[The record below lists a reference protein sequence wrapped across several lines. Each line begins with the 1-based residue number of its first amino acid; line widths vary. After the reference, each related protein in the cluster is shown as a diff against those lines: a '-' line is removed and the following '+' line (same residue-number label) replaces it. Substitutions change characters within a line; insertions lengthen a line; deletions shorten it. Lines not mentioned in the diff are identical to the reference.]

1 MDGIL
6 VINKEKGYT
15 SRDVVNIVGKEL
27 HTKKIGHTGTLDP
40 IAEGVLVLCIGK
52 ALKLCELLTNHDK
65 EYIASIILGMETDT
79 LDTEGN
85 IISTETVDID
95 KNKIIQVV
103 NSFKGEYLQEVPKYS
118 AVKIN
123 GKKLYEYARNNIAV
137 QLPKRNVNIFEI
149 KVMDDIEY
157 KNGFCY
163 FKIKCYVSK
172 GTYIRSLIRD
182 IGEALG
188 CSATMKGL
196 TRIRQGN
203 FDIKNSYSINDIKNN
218 NYKIIPINEACPN
231 IPKVKVD
238 KKVAFKVRNGVI
250 LDKFFENEMAFIY
263 DDENNLL
270 ALYKNEENKCRSY
283 KMFI

>member
-15 SRDVVNIVGKEL
+15 SRDIVNIVEKEL

-40 IAEGVLVLCIGK
+40 MTEGVLVLCIGK

-65 EYIASIILGMETDT
+65 EYIASVILGMETDT

-118 AVKIN
+118 AVKVN
-123 GKKLYEYARNNIAV
+123 GKKLYEYARSNISV
-137 QLPKRNVNIFEI
+137 PLPKRNVNIFEI

-163 FKIKCYVSK
+163 FKIKCHVSK

-231 IPKVKVD
+231 IPKIKVN
-238 KKVAFKVRNGVI
+238 KEVAFKVRNGVI

>member
-163 FKIKCYVSK
+163 FKIKCHVSK

-203 FDIKNSYSINDIKNN
+203 FNIKNSYSINDIKNN